1 MLVLAVD
8 LGSEVWRC
16 QVETRSFGLA
26 WIINGKSNPAFT
38 LTATHQR
45 GWKSFI
51 FNKRRRCTVMG
62 SWAMWSWREK
72 ESLPELNFTQIRS
85 KVMWWLQRQQ
95 EIVALLFF
103 FFFRDIWVK
112 TWRCS
117 RKTYQSML
125 FEKEMHWWGKREFH
139 RFIYLL
145 SGLWQDKRMLIIYI
159 LKVIIIL
166 APMDNCN
173 LWRNGFQRNLV
184 IIIKRMKDYFFIKT
198 QQCPACKKWITFF

>member
-95 EIVALLFF
+95 EIVALLFIYLF
-103 FFFRDIWVK
+103 IFVLLWGNILIFSFEIFEWKHDVAVERHTKVCCLRR
-112 TWRCS
+112 RCIDEE
-117 RKTYQSML
+117 RGNFTGL
-125 FEKEMHWWGKREFH
+125 
-139 RFIYLL
+139 FIY
-145 SGLWQDKRMLIIYI
+145 
-159 LKVIIIL
+159 
-166 APMDNCN
+166 
-173 LWRNGFQRNLV
+173 
-184 IIIKRMKDYFFIKT
+184 
-198 QQCPACKKWITFF
+198 